1 MIEYNG
7 NSRVAGFSA
16 YRDSRFF
23 TQSQRSAPLADQQ
36 QYYEVDSLRSLLTV
50 PVQRPASSL
59 QDATYCPFLATLSFL
74 LTSLR
79 AFKQT
84 FFGNR
89 QRLLK
94 LNEQKTGAIECH
106 VSFPLTPMCTMGISV
121 ADRGTEQPLGGS
133 FNVPSVSYSGIHFYC
148 HCSPVCSSTKKAI
161 VASVWWPACFWTNG
175 QLNPPCGADTSRHN
189 SVYCDKNVSVSMRQN
204 RPRSSLV

>member
-1 MIEYNG
+1 MLMQQIFK
-7 NSRVAGFSA
+7 VA
-16 YRDSRFF
+16 F
-23 TQSQRSAPLADQQ
+23 TFKL
-36 QYYEVDSLRSLLTV
+36 Y
-50 PVQRPASSL
+50 
-59 QDATYCPFLATLSFL
+59 TYL
-74 LTSLR
+74 
-79 AFKQT
+79 T

-133 FNVPSVSYSGIHFYC
+133 FNVPSVILRGELDFHYAKSSAGLVGIHFYC

-204 RPRSSLV
+204 RPRSSLDYTLYLDNTQRANILKQPNGFSKGGHP

>member
-1 MIEYNG
+1 MG
-7 NSRVAGFSA
+7 TVAWPDFRPTGTGETVPTWFA
-16 YRDSRFF
+16 IG
-23 TQSQRSAPLADQQ
+23 
-36 QYYEVDSLRSLLTV
+36 LLTRT
-50 PVQRPASSL
+50 QARHFLSL
-59 QDATYCPFLATLSFL
+59 HYTTTVLQ
-74 LTSLR
+74 
-79 AFKQT
+79 K
-84 FFGNR
+84 R

-106 VSFPLTPMCTMGISV
+106 VSFPLTPMCTMGISE

-133 FNVPSVSYSGIHFYC
+133 FNVPSVRYSGIHFYC